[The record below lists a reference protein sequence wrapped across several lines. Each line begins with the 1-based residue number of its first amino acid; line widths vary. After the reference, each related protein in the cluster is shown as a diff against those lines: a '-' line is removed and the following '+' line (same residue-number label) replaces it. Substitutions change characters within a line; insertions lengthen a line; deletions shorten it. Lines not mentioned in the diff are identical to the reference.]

1 MLYYN
6 TSNHGER
13 GVPSVKKALIVVD
26 MQNDYLWDKR
36 KPRFSYDTEKLTG
49 AVNDLVRRYAAEG
62 ADVIYVRH
70 IIQNLPTN
78 RLLFGYSLAGTEG
91 AALYSGLEKVSDL
104 CYDKLVGDALTNRE
118 LLARVRA
125 EGYEELH
132 LCGLDEFGCVA
143 NTALGAAKRGIIA
156 RILREGTAT
165 VMPEGKAA
173 KMKAKLT
180 EAKIEYI

>member
-1 MLYYN
+1 MK
-6 TSNHGER
+6 T
-13 GVPSVKKALIVVD
+13 ALLVID
-26 MQNDYLWDKR
+26 MQNDYLWAKR
-36 KPRFSYDTEKLTG
+36 KARFAYDTRKLTD
-49 AVNDLVRRYAAEG
+49 AVNALIRRCRDDG
-62 ADVIYVRH
+62 GDVIYIRH

-91 AALYSGLEKVSDL
+91 AELYSGLEKVSDL
-104 CYDKLVGDALTNRE
+104 CYDKLLGDALTNRE

-132 LCGLDEFGCVA
+132 LCGLDEFGCVS
-143 NTALGAAKRGIIA
+143 NTALGAAKRGIKA

-173 KMKAKLT
+173 KMKTKLT